1 MQGSRLHV
9 RASRI
14 AAGFGGI
21 QVGIGVGEERW
32 GVLELLLL
40 DCLRSQAGRL
50 KDCRTGGRII
60 YLYGGSRFEK

>member
-1 MQGSRLHV
+1 MQRSRLHV

-32 GVLELLLL
+32 GVLELVL
-40 DCLRSQAGRL
+40 DCLRSQVGRL
-50 KDCRTGGRII
+50 KDFRTGGIII
-60 YLYGGSRFEK
+60 YLYGGGRFQK